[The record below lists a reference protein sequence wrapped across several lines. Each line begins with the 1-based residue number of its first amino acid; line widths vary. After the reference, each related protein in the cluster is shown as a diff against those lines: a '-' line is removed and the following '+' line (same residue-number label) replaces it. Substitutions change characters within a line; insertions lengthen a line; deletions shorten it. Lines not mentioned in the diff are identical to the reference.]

1 MSIYVSR
8 SCIMLFYTLS
18 FHLRPSYMAA
28 KHTTVELVFAVDL
41 MCLLS
46 IHSSFEDSFH
56 FHWSCSA
63 WALVVVWVK
72 SWENFGI
79 LEQLTT
85 YNKTLWITF
94 MSNSA
99 VKQHSHIFDSMPLN
113 AAAARL
119 KECVLLEP
127 GSPTIISGVL
137 VQQQAMMQKRFSF
150 NALVFAIPGGSL
162 IVSQ

>member
-8 SCIMLFYTLS
+8 SCIMLSYILS
-18 FHLRPSYMAA
+18 FHLCPSHMAA
-28 KHTTVELVFAVDL
+28 KHTTVELVFAVDR

-72 SWENFGI
+72 SWEHISI

-85 YNKTLWITF
+85 YKKVLWVKFIF
-94 MSNSA
+94 ISA
-99 VKQHSHIFDSMPLN
+99 VKQHAHIFDSMPLN

-119 KECVLLEP
+119 KESVLLEP

-150 NALVFAIPGGSL
+150 NAVVFAIPGGSL